1 MREDKLPA
9 WRVESSR
16 VIHADRWM
24 NLHAE
29 RIVSASGAVIDPYY
43 ILHYPEWIHT
53 VAVTPDHKMVLVR
66 QYRHGTK
73 QVGLELPG
81 GMMDAADVNVEAA
94 ARREL
99 LEETGYSA
107 EVFHYIGALDP
118 NPAIQSNKLHI
129 FYAPDATLTAHQN
142 LDHGEELHV
151 EFMPVA
157 EVFSG
162 LPNGLI
168 TQSMHV
174 AAIYV
179 VMAKLGSLH
188 FAGEQA

>member
-1 MREDKLPA
+1 MSEG
-9 WRVESSR
+9 WRIESSR
-16 VIHADRWM
+16 IIHADRWM

-29 RIVSASGAVIDPYY
+29 RIVSPTGAVIDPYY
-43 ILHYPEWIHT
+43 LLHYPEWVHV
-53 VAVTPDHKMVLVR
+53 VALTPERQMILVR

-73 QVGLELPG
+73 RMSLELPG
-81 GMMDAADVNVEAA
+81 GMMDATDQDAEAA

-99 LEETGYSA
+99 LEETGYTA
-107 EVFHYIGALDP
+107 DVFHPVCVLDP
-118 NPAIQSNKLHI
+118 NPAIQNNGLHI
-129 FYAPDATLTAHQN
+129 FYTTDARLVAEQN
-142 LDHGEELHV
+142 LDHGEELQV

-174 AAIYV
+174 AGIYLTL
-179 VMAKLGSLH
+179 AKMGMVGFL
-188 FAGEQA
+188 QR